1 MNGIAAFLTADHG
14 RLNALKSRAASDPK
28 AYAAFRRGL
37 LKHIAME
44 ETILLPA
51 VKRLRGAPLALA
63 QQIRLGHG
71 AMTALLTPTPT
82 PAIRA
87 AMRAIL
93 KVHNKLEEDNG
104 GIYAQCEKV
113 LGAEAPKIL
122 EALKN
127 APDVPLAP
135 HTDSPKAIASVNRA
149 LEAAGYPPL
158 P

>member
-1 MNGIAAFLTADHG
+1 MNGIASFLSADHD
-14 RLNALKSRAASDPK
+14 RLGALKSRSASDPK

-51 VKRLRGAPLALA
+51 VKRLRGTPLALA
-63 QQIRLGHG
+63 KQVRLGHS
-71 AMTALLTPTPT
+71 AITALLTPTPT

-93 KVHNKLEEDNG
+93 KVHNKLEEDDG
-104 GIYAQCEKV
+104 GIYAQCEQV
-113 LGAEAPKIL
+113 LGDEVPKVL
-122 EALKN
+122 EALKA
-127 APDVPLAP
+127 APDVPPAP
-135 HTDSPKAIASVNRA
+135 HSDSPKALAAVNRA